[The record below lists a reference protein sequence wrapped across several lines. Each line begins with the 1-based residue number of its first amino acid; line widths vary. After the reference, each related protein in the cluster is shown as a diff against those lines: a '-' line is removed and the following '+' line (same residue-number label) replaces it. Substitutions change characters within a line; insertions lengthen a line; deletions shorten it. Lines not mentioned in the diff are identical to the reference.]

1 MAVAESKERVDEH
14 DGAPRTED
22 VPENP
27 TVARAVVLVAVCTT
41 AMIVNVS
48 NTTSVA
54 IALPTIGEELGIQQ
68 DQLQWLTNAYSLS
81 SGCLLLMFGRIAD
94 LYGRKKTF
102 IAGLAW
108 LFAFGLA
115 CGLVHNALT
124 LQILRGF
131 QGVGGAAIIPAAL
144 GILAHSFPPSRMRS
158 IAFATFGAGAPVGGA
173 IGTLLGGALTQY
185 TKTTWRSSFYL
196 SAALSAAASAGGM
209 YVIAADPPSK
219 EKDRRVDWLGS
230 FLVTAGL
237 TLIIFVLAQGE
248 IAKPK
253 QWGSPYIIVLLI
265 LGVILVGLFLTWQWY
280 LERAHDDPQTPYS
293 VWTPPPIMRLS
304 LWKRAQGRYAVQMAI
319 AFLNWCCFLSWVF
332 WAQLFYQEYQG
343 YKPFVAAIR
352 FIPMTVTGILCNVFV
367 AFFVSRVSIVW
378 LMTFGTV
385 ITSTAP
391 LLFANIDPA
400 SPYWAFGFPA
410 SICCVFGADFVFSG
424 GTLFVAKLSE
434 GHEQSV
440 SGALFQTMIQ
450 LGTSMG
456 IAVSTVVYDRVL
468 ASRASALGTTLNSEH
483 SNAPRPAQLDAYHAA
498 QWTAFAFGA
507 LAAVLALVFLRGVG
521 VVGHKKAKAGLE
533 RAEAGHERAR
543 AGAGLEGTGRAGG
556 VDARGHVGAR
566 RDVGLRAGDVGGVSA
581 SSSGETVGG
590 PLGVTEAKKDEAA
603 IEEKDVTAVEKR
615 EARDRSN

>member
-1 MAVAESKERVDEH
+1 MASKERTDVEQQ
-14 DGAPRTED
+14 RTAAAAATK
-22 VPENP
+22 PSL
-27 TVARAVVLVAVCTT
+27 ARAVVLVSVCTT

-102 IAGLAW
+102 IIGLLW
-108 LFAFGLA
+108 LLAFGIA
-115 CGLVHNALT
+115 CGLVNDSLT
-124 LQILRGF
+124 LQVLRGL

-144 GILAHSFPPSRMRS
+144 GILARSFPPSRARA

-173 IGTLLGGALTQY
+173 IGTLIGGALTQY
-185 TKTTWRSSFYL
+185 TKATWRSSFYL
-196 SAALSAAASAGGM
+196 SAGLSAASAIGGM
-209 YVIAADPPSK
+209 YAIARDPPSQ
-219 EKDRRVDWLGS
+219 ETDRRVDWLGS
-230 FLVTAGL
+230 ALVTTGL

-248 IAKPK
+248 IAQPK
-253 QWGSPYIIVLLI
+253 QWATGYIIALLI
-265 LGVILVGLFLTWQWY
+265 LGVFLVGVFLMWQRH
-280 LERAHDDPQTPYS
+280 LEHLHDDPNARHS
-293 VWTPPPIMRLS
+293 VWTPPPLMRLS
-304 LWKRAQGRYAVQMAI
+304 LWTRARGRYAVQMAI
-319 AFLNWCCFLSWVF
+319 AFLTWCSFLSWVF
-332 WAQLFYQEYQG
+332 WAQLYYQEYLG

-367 AFFVSRVSIVW
+367 AFVVSRVSIVW
-378 LMTFGTV
+378 LMTFGTL
-385 ITSTAP
+385 ITSAAS
-391 LLFANIDPA
+391 LLFANIIPSA
-400 SPYWAFGFPA
+400 PYWAFGFPA

-424 GTLFVAKLSE
+424 GTLFVAKLSQ

-468 ASRASALGTTLNSEH
+468 ASRATAMGVTLNEQH

-507 LAAVLALVFLRGVG
+507 LAALLALLFLRGVG
-521 VVGHKKAKAGLE
+521 IVGHKRTKPVGGDVEDGGDVHDGLKSGEKGGNGLTVRSDTTLQPGSDKSGAAADE
-533 RAEAGHERAR
+533 RTVAETADVEAGK
-543 AGAGLEGTGRAGG
+543 G
-556 VDARGHVGAR
+556 
-566 RDVGLRAGDVGGVSA
+566 S
-581 SSSGETVGG
+581 
-590 PLGVTEAKKDEAA
+590 
-603 IEEKDVTAVEKR
+603 
-615 EARDRSN
+615 

>member
-1 MAVAESKERVDEH
+1 MASKQGSDEKQQVAEVNSASPKAEH
-14 DGAPRTED
+14 DAELPSF
-22 VPENP
+22 
-27 TVARAVVLVAVCTT
+27 AKAVVLISVCTT

-115 CGLVHNALT
+115 CGLVHSALT

-131 QGVGGAAIIPAAL
+131 QGVGGAAIIPASL

-185 TKTTWRSSFYL
+185 TRTTWRSSFYL

-209 YVIAADPPSK
+209 YVIAADPPSG
-219 EKDRRVDWLGS
+219 EKDKRVDWLGS

-248 IAKPK
+248 IAKPNE
-253 QWGSPYIIVLLI
+253 WASPYIIALLI
-265 LGVILVGLFLTWQWY
+265 LGVILVGVFLLWQWY
-280 LERAHDDPQTPYS
+280 LERVHDDMHSVYS
-293 VWTPPPIMRLS
+293 IWTPPPIMRLS
-304 LWKRAQGRYAVQMAI
+304 LWTRARGRYAVQMGI
-319 AFLNWCCFLSWVF
+319 AFLNWCSFLSWVF

-378 LMTFGTV
+378 LMTFGTL

-391 LLFANIDPA
+391 LLFANIIPA

-410 SICCVFGADFVFSG
+410 AICCVFGADFVFSG
-424 GTLFVAKLSE
+424 GTLFVAKLSQP
-434 GHEQSV
+434 HEQSV

-468 ASRASALGTTLNSEH
+468 ASRASAMGTTLDEEH
-483 SNAPRPAQLDAYHAA
+483 ANAPRPAQLDAYHAA

-507 LAAVLALVFLRGVG
+507 LAALLALAFLPGVG
-521 VVGHKKAKAGLE
+521 IVGHQKEKGGGGVDGEKAGL
-533 RAEAGHERAR
+533 
-543 AGAGLEGTGRAGG
+543 GA
-556 VDARGHVGAR
+556 
-566 RDVGLRAGDVGGVSA
+566 SA
-581 SSSGETVGG
+581 ASSGETVAGEDARVREEVKEKTAKEG
-590 PLGVTEAKKDEAA
+590 EGHEA
-603 IEEKDVTAVEKR
+603 
-615 EARDRSN
+615 